1 MLTTW
6 KHTRTSIEYN
16 LPATNR
22 GEESAKK
29 KKKSRKS
36 LSSAESAATSSTT
49 PLSPDVIG
57 VQFVQPLACH
67 DKFYQERA
75 NPSSS
80 KSNKKRRKFN
90 NENSA
95 GGAASSMDMEPILCL
110 TSPHRVVF
118 MGKGESGSSA
128 ADHGNLMESKS
139 RNYVTRP
146 GAGSRF
152 SLPGTTGQYTTS
164 KGAFAGMLP
173 TGAQYDP
180 ASNLIYAIRNGGSEV
195 AVWTAAPSSALA
207 GPDDEGSDVAINGKK
222 MTPKKARKRK
232 AQQPQDVHGSGSPAD
247 DIISQRLQ
255 IPEGKKAV
263 TLTPFSIKG
272 QGGLAAVGAAGCCDD
287 GSIWVAISFQSSES
301 CGQFQVL
308 IVEGSSTDVAA
319 PVVKVS
325 KRRKSVS
332 AKTNGNIG
340 DRKGGWVLLDSR
352 VTGKVDSRGI
362 SGAGGDGSSVLLSIQ
377 SVILSEDK
385 NAQVAFRNH
394 QVCIHNT
401 ESSDKLLSV
410 LVERSTKQD
419 ILQLETSESD
429 IAVKLD
435 VNADSLSIVYRKSGD
450 GWMFTSIDLSR
461 SDGAL
466 INSTRTF
473 PLPFDGMNGSTT
485 VFSFGRVGQNV
496 VAMLMKSQSI
506 EHSETSVMS
515 LRVIDFQ
522 RKAELSSLCW
532 IEGDDVENEEP
543 TSISKDSVMNKM
555 LHGKQC
561 HAMITNE
568 LDGSIALLT
577 STKEDKGSLDIV
589 FSKLEV
595 NSTKTQDAQMASG
608 STSLA
613 SALRFVATSAPYPLE
628 AKNPAPQGRPN
639 AKLANVISSEADDN
653 NARQCVVDDAVDKAC
668 KLLASSAKE
677 LIDLTTGSNEK
688 ENGSNTNG
696 KSRNGSKA
704 RKSIARSISWREV
717 YHGGSML
724 IAEAE
729 GGKLN
734 SNKNLMNGV
743 DTPTA
748 LKSAKTNEL
757 PKRFVEAAF
766 KETATVLLAL
776 HKEAA
781 PTKAQKGFQK
791 TTQEAISILVEILE
805 TNLIS
810 ARADYGVGLLHRGN
824 VLLSILQACPSPSLS
839 DIGNGILGK
848 LHVIDV
854 MLEHVQ
860 DIQEGALV
868 SILRFV
874 LRNVKVEDVVGYYST
889 TSETSEKGAR
899 FSNQYKELTD
909 LQEDDQKRIGT
920 RLLSEAVLDF
930 TSKIVTYS
938 NCNHSFLTK
947 AMRVSIDASGEVETL
962 LLTLA
967 KLLKLGS
974 TRKSR
979 EDDDDSSNN
988 PHSNQVSLSLG
999 AIHWISA
1006 LTDAHMDTILKITN
1020 EGGLVIDRIQR
1031 AVRSAMAQSEFANE
1045 VREISDLI
1053 MSGETTDVVKKS
1065 SIAHSSSRDTAIVSY
1080 SMERLAF

>member
-1 MLTTW
+1 
-6 KHTRTSIEYN
+6 
-16 LPATNR
+16 
-22 GEESAKK
+22 
-29 KKKSRKS
+29 
-36 LSSAESAATSSTT
+36 
-49 PLSPDVIG
+49 
-57 VQFVQPLACH
+57 
-67 DKFYQERA
+67 
-75 NPSSS
+75 
-80 KSNKKRRKFN
+80 
-90 NENSA
+90 
-95 GGAASSMDMEPILCL
+95 MDMEPILCL

-152 SLPGTTGQYTTS
+152 SLPGTTGQNTTG
-164 KGAFAGMLP
+164 KGTFAGMLP
-173 TGAQYDP
+173 PGAQYDP

-207 GPDDEGSDVAINGKK
+207 GPDDEGSEVAINGKK

-232 AQQPQDVHGSGSPAD
+232 AQQPQDIHGSGSPAD

-272 QGGLAAVGAAGCCDD
+272 QGSLAAVGAAGCCDD
-287 GSIWVAISFQSSES
+287 GSIWVAICFQSSES
-301 CGQFQVL
+301 CGQFQL
-308 IVEGSSTDVAA
+308 LMVEGSSTDVAA

-325 KRRKSVS
+325 TRRKSSS
-332 AKTNGNIG
+332 AKTNG

-362 SGAGGDGSSVLLSIQ
+362 SGAGGDGSSVLLTIQ

-401 ESSDKLLSV
+401 ESSNTHLSV

-419 ILQLETSESD
+419 ILQLASSESD

-435 VNADSLSIVYRKSGD
+435 VNADSLSIVHRKSKD

-473 PLPFDGMNGSTT
+473 PLPFDGLNGSAT

-506 EHSETSVMS
+506 EHPETSLMS

-532 IEGDDVENEEP
+532 IEGDDAENEEP
-543 TSISKDSVMNKM
+543 TSISKDSILNKM

-577 STKEDKGSLDIV
+577 SSKEDKGSLDIV

-595 NSTKTQDAQMASG
+595 NSTKTQDAPMASS

-653 NARQCVVDDAVDKAC
+653 NARQCVVDDAVEKAC
-668 KLLASSAKE
+668 KLLATSAKE
-677 LIDLTTGSNEK
+677 LIELTTGSIEK
-688 ENGSNTNG
+688 ANGSNTNG
-696 KSRNGSKA
+696 ETRNGSKA

-717 YHGGSML
+717 YHDGSML
-724 IAEAE
+724 ITEAK
-729 GGKLN
+729 GGKPN
-734 SNKNLMNGV
+734 DNKNLMNGIRGDV
-743 DTPTA
+743 DTPMA

-757 PKRFVEAAF
+757 PKRFIEAAF
-766 KETATVLLAL
+766 KETVTVLLSL
-776 HKEAA
+776 HKESA

-791 TTQEAISILVEILE
+791 TIQEAIYILVEVLG

-810 ARADYGVGLLHRGN
+810 ARSDYGVGLLHRGN

-839 DIGNGILGK
+839 DIGNGIVGK

-860 DIQEGALV
+860 DIQEGVLV

-874 LRNVKVEDVVGYYST
+874 LRNVKVEDVEGYYST
-889 TSETSEKGAR
+889 ISATSKKGTR
-899 FSNQYKELTD
+899 LSNQHKELTD
-909 LQEDDQKRIGT
+909 LQEDEQKLIGI
-920 RLLSEAVLDF
+920 RLLSEAMLDF

-938 NCNHSFLTK
+938 SCNHSFLTK
-947 AMRVSIDASGEVETL
+947 AMRDSIGASGEVETL

-999 AIHWISA
+999 TIHWISA

-1045 VREISDLI
+1045 VREISDLF